1 MSSAA
6 VFFSRLR
13 SLSLPLLLLQAV
25 LLTASPTP
33 PPTLAEIA
41 ALAKREGQF
50 PTFAA
55 DFNGRVKKG
64 EYLRTLMPVDNA
76 GAAAANGGAS
86 VVSPFQDPAGTAQW
100 GWSLDTWWYPFDGGL
115 TPSNTKF
122 LQEAFADPA
131 FPVDE
136 KTGAVYYYDHDKKF
150 KKADGTDGEPSLGSY
165 SNVVN
170 PTAGALIFDVNM
182 SPKYAVGTYGLGDV
196 PDMDTLSDFAFF
208 QWLQGCQAKKV
219 DPKSLKV
226 VFRSHIT
233 YGPTYNLV
241 LEALKETGQKRVPG
255 WNNRVTFKI
264 GTREGDAILGSTHG
278 AGTAWMLIQHK
289 DALGVKEITEAVVWG
304 MVQPKSLA
312 DKPGP
317 AEGFEF
323 DAAMGSS
330 VLNIRFTIKDA

>member
-1 MSSAA
+1 MSSATF
-6 VFFSRLR
+6 VSRLR
-13 SLSLPLLLLQAV
+13 SLSLPILLLLLQAV
-25 LLTASPTP
+25 CLTASPTP
-33 PPTLAEIA
+33 PP
-41 ALAKREGQF
+41 ALSKRAGAF
-50 PTFAA
+50 PDFAA
-55 DFNGRVKKG
+55 DYDGRVKKG

-86 VVSPFQDPAGTAQW
+86 VVSPYQDPAGTARW
-100 GWSLDTWWYPFDGGL
+100 GWSLDTWWYPYDGGL
-115 TPSNTKF
+115 KPSNVKF
-122 LQEAFADPA
+122 LSEAMGDTA

-136 KTGAVYYYDHDKKF
+136 KNGAVYYYDHDKEF
-150 KKADGTDGEPSLGSY
+150 KQANGETGQPSMGSY

-170 PTAGALIFDVNM
+170 PAAGALIFDVNM
-182 SPKYAVGTYGLGDV
+182 SPKYAVKEYGLGAV

-208 QWLQGCQAKKV
+208 QWLLGCQAKKV

-226 VFRSHIT
+226 VFRAHIT

-241 LEALKETGQKRVPG
+241 LQALKDAGQKRVPG
-255 WNNRVTFKI
+255 WSDRATFKM

-304 MVQPKSLA
+304 MVQPKNREE
-312 DKPGP
+312 KPGP

-323 DAAMGSS
+323 DADRGSS

>member
-1 MSSAA
+1 MSSATF
-6 VFFSRLR
+6 VSRLR
-13 SLSLPLLLLQAV
+13 SLSLPLLLLLLLQAV
-25 LLTASPTP
+25 CLSASP
-33 PPTLAEIA
+33 
-41 ALAKREGQF
+41 ALAKRAGAF
-50 PTFAA
+50 PDFPA
-55 DFNGRVKKG
+55 DYDGRVKKG

-86 VVSPFQDPAGTAQW
+86 VVSPYQDPAGTARW
-100 GWSLDTWWYPFDGGL
+100 GWSLDTWWYPYDGGL
-115 TPSNTKF
+115 KPSNLKF
-122 LQEAFADPA
+122 LSEAMGDTA

-136 KTGAVYYYDHDKKF
+136 KNGAVYYYDHDKEF
-150 KKADGTDGEPSLGSY
+150 KQANGETGEQRRHPRRRRPHLRRQ
-165 SNVVN
+165 
-170 PTAGALIFDVNM
+170 PPAAGALIFDVNM
-182 SPKYAVGTYGLGDV
+182 SPKYAVKEYGLGTV

-208 QWLQGCQAKKV
+208 QWLLGCQAKKV

-226 VFRSHIT
+226 VFRAHIT
-233 YGPTYNLV
+233 YGPTYNIV
-241 LEALKETGQKRVPG
+241 LQALKDSGQKRVPG
-255 WNNRVTFKI
+255 WNDRATFKM

-312 DKPGP
+312 DTPGP

-323 DAAMGSS
+323 DADRGSS